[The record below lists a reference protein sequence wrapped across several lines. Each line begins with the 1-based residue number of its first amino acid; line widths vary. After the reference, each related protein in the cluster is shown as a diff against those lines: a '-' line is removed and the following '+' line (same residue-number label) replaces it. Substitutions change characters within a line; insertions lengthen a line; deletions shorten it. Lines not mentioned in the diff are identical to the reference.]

1 MAKNPGKPAVLGPA
15 TNVELG
21 IDFDTAVSPYLCGNA
36 HWAPGARLTL
46 SLPLGETP
54 ALEKVWET
62 TQDSCLEY
70 LDSEKVHMMVLCP
83 DLQWVVAS

>member
-62 TQDSCLEY
+62 TQDSY
-70 LDSEKVHMMVLCP
+70 WNVSIRKRFT
-83 DLQWVVAS
+83 